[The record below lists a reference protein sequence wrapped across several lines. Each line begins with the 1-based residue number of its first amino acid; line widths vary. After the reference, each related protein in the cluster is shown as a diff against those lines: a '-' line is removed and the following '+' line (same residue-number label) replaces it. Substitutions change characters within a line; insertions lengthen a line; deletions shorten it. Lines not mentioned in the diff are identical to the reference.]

1 MFNFKYLFVFIVLFS
16 CIQKKNRI
24 TNSESKSYSLQKEPV
39 DSLEVIGDLKD
50 KLESSTKN
58 NSIMISKTSLKKL
71 DRLTA
76 IQQYGEPSNSDVFML
91 NEDKNEF
98 RIGLLNIYSTSEIE
112 KGLITIYEL
121 TWEKDENTWITVWYE
136 KNKDNNVDKPVDYLE
151 WNKGNLY

>member
-1 MFNFKYLFVFIVLFS
+1 MFNFKYLLIFIVLFS
-16 CIQKKNRI
+16 CIQKKNNN
-24 TNSESKSYSLQKEPV
+24 TNFKNKSHSLQKEFV
-39 DSLEVIGDLKD
+39 DSLEVINDLKD
-50 KLESSTKN
+50 KSLTKN

-91 NEDKNEF
+91 NEDQNEF

-112 KGLITIYEL
+112 KGLIIIYEL

-136 KNKDNNVDKPVDYLE
+136 KNKDNDIDKPVDYLE